1 MLILLWQSIFKIANT
16 SVEVLLKFIKIL
28 LPFFTDSDHTKNSFP
43 NSLLQAHRLL
53 QLNRDDF
60 QSLVVCPKC
69 HTTYE
74 KQDCRDGTKIKLCSY
89 VEFPLHPWV
98 SKWKPCLTPLLKLV
112 KNSRNNE
119 RFIPH
124 KVYCFRSIIETLKKL
139 VYSKEFVEN
148 CFHWRRVVQNETSD
162 IYDGRIWK
170 TFTDSNGQL
179 FFYSNHL
186 HIGLL
191 LNVDWYQPFNHTL
204 YSVGVI
210 FLAILNLPRELR
222 YKPENVILCGII
234 PGPHEP
240 ELTINSYL
248 EPLVDELIKL

>member
-1 MLILLWQSIFKIANT
+1 M
-16 SVEVLLKFIKIL
+16 
-28 LPFFTDSDHTKNSFP
+28 
-43 NSLLQAHRLL
+43 
-53 QLNRDDF
+53 
-60 QSLVVCPKC
+60 
-69 HTTYE
+69 
-74 KQDCRDGTKIKLCSY
+74 
-89 VEFPLHPWV
+89 
-98 SKWKPCLTPLLKLV
+98 
-112 KNSRNNE
+112 
-119 RFIPH
+119 
-124 KVYCFRSIIETLKKL
+124 
-139 VYSKEFVEN
+139 
-148 CFHWRRVVQNETSD
+148 VQNETSD